1 MKLFSPL
8 GCLSSLLPLTV
19 LLVVVY
25 WVALT
30 FFGPSLIRRSIE
42 SETGFPTTLESAE
55 LKPLRGQ
62 VSLQGLNL
70 SNPEGYPDERF
81 LKVEGIDVEFRI
93 REIRKEPFT
102 VRRMELN
109 IPELVV
115 VRRADGSTNIDELL
129 ANLAEEE
136 IEEEED
142 MPEFFLHHFILRFG
156 TLVIVDGRNP
166 DNVRIRE
173 YNFDIERE
181 WEDVSELSEIIKP
194 LLRDAA
200 RAGLSI
206 ALDKVLDDWIPILEA
221 DTFDG
226 LLGDLGNFLKDE
238 GRDLLEGT
246 GDAFRN
252 LRERLPGMSD

>member
-1 MKLFSPL
+1 MKLVSPL
-8 GCLSSLLPLTV
+8 GCLTTFLSLVVFLG
-19 LLVVVY
+19 VVY
-25 WVALT
+25 WLALT
-30 FFGPSLIRRSIE
+30 FFGPSLIRRNIE

-62 VSLQGLNL
+62 VSLQGLHL

-81 LKVEGIDVEFRI
+81 LKVEGIHLEFRL

-102 VRRMELN
+102 LRRLELT

-142 MPEFFLHHFILRFG
+142 MPEFFLHHLILRFG

-166 DNVRIRE
+166 DNVRVRE
-173 YNFDIERE
+173 YNFNIERE
-181 WEDVSELSEIIKP
+181 WEEVSELSKIIKP
-194 LLRDAA
+194 LLRDATD
-200 RAGLSI
+200 AGLKI
-206 ALDKVLDDWIPILEA
+206 ALDKLLDEWIPILEA

-226 LLGDLGNFLKDE
+226 LLGDLGNFLGGE